1 MKRGGPDKEAPSEMK
16 LQVVQMEAAL
26 LLPNFCATSN
36 DKKTAKYATRPMRIG
51 YLLGILSTL
60 DD

>member
-1 MKRGGPDKEAPSEMK
+1 MKLGGPAKEALSKMK
-16 LQVVQMEAAL
+16 LQVVQTGAAL

-51 YLLGILSTL
+51 YLLGNLVP
-60 DD
+60 